1 MAEFKCSKC
10 LLTTPHEHDEIV
22 AVVSFDPELTIKL
35 LRQALEESRN
45 EVEQMRVQ
53 LAGCS
58 TAAMGYCRDDKPEQA
73 CHRGMYG
80 WSVALEDVKKLYEA
94 YDARSTALR
103 NLYAL
108 HDRDT
113 YVNATRTRPTADD
126 WGMAWQR
133 AGEALGQV
141 GGPSQEAPRA

>member
-1 MAEFKCSKC
+1 MAECKEPGCGIRM
-10 LLTTPHEHDEIV
+10 PHDHGEIAAMADV
-22 AVVSFDPELTIKL
+22 DPAQTITL

-58 TAAMGYCRDDKPEQA
+58 TAAMGYCRDGVAGQE

-103 NLYAL
+103 ELYRL
-108 HDRDT
+108 QDQDT
-113 YVNATRTRPTADD
+113 YINATRTRPTAEE

-141 GGPSQEAPRA
+141 GQASQEAPRT